1 MSAADKKSLA
11 TLIYYPR
18 AKDNL
23 IRQTETN
30 MEDWYKVHLYRLIE
44 VDKRAASKYT
54 RSKVRK
60 AIPPN
65 FAYVI
70 EELITRKR
78 RYMIRNHIIMRLFQR
93 LYGSE
98 EQKILSRQF
107 QS

>member
-1 MSAADKKSLA
+1 MD
-11 TLIYYPR
+11 
-18 AKDNL
+18 L

-44 VDKRAASKYT
+44 VAKRAASKYT

-60 AIPPN
+60 ALPPN

-70 EELITRKR
+70 EELITEKAEVHDKESYYNEIYFNDYTDRKSR
-78 RYMIRNHIIMRLFQR
+78 RF
-93 LYGSE
+93 
-98 EQKILSRQF
+98 LSRQF